1 MEKLLQILT
10 TYVII
15 IEIILLVKCNLEKKG
30 GRMLLS
36 KKYYS
41 IEMHAKRTGEFLF
54 KSRNMTGEIIWTRKK
69 KELLG
74 QGKRIFV

>member
-1 MEKLLQILT
+1 
-10 TYVII
+10 
-15 IEIILLVKCNLEKKG
+15 
-30 GRMLLS
+30 MLLS